1 MRKNKLTKLMAGV
14 LSAAVVLSG
23 SALMGTAT
31 AANAA
36 EVKSLDVT
44 FSVYDA
50 GYVMTPTTLT
60 VSADL
65 DDNYVAQVGCS
76 DDTDTPT
83 VLDAVIAAHIKLY
96 GEKFYETHPFTAPGG
111 WTTAAFGKTSSL
123 GYYVNSTS
131 VDMMNNVELSANDK
145 VEFFFYQDTNL
156 WSDVYMTFDKSTVST
171 TVGSSTTLNLKAV
184 SGYDS
189 NYNLVFANASNVAV
203 TSNGTKV
210 GTTDSSGN
218 IKLTFSKAGT
228 YVISLA
234 STTTYN
240 GSPIIAPYCKVT
252 VTKNA
257 QTITKKSPTKVKK
270 YKYSKTKKRTF
281 KIKVKNAKTTL
292 VYKSSSKNITVNKNG
307 KVTIKKGTKKG
318 TYKIKVYAKAT
329 TKYKKSNVLT
339 FKIKIK

>member
-1 MRKNKLTKLMAGV
+1 MVKNKLTKLMAGV

-31 AANAA
+31 TAKAASTKT
-36 EVKSLDVT
+36 VDVT
-44 FSVYDA
+44 FSLYDA
-50 GYVMTPTTLT
+50 GYVMEPTTLT

-65 DDNYVAQVGCS
+65 DDTYASQVGCT

-96 GEKFYETHPFTAPGG
+96 GEKFYNTNPFTAPSG
-111 WTTAAFGKTSSL
+111 WVSAAFGKTTSAL
-123 GYYVNSTS
+123 GYYVNSAS
-131 VDMMNNVELSANDK
+131 VDAMNTVELSDSDK
-145 VEFFFYQDTNL
+145 LEFFFYQDTNYK
-156 WSDVYMTFDKSTVST
+156 DVYTTFDKSTVST
-171 TVGSSTTLNLKAV
+171 TVGASTTLNMKAV

-189 NYNLVFANASNVAV
+189 DYNLVFENASGVAV

-218 IKLTFSKAGT
+218 VKLTFSKAGT
-228 YVISLA
+228 YVISVA

-240 GSPIIAPYCKVT
+240 SCPIVAPYCKVT
-252 VTKNA
+252 VKKNA
-257 QTITKKSPTKVKK
+257 QTIAKKSPKKVKK
-270 YKYSKTKKRTF
+270 YKYSKKKKRTF
-281 KIKVKNAKTTL
+281 KIKVKNAKTKL
-292 VYKSSSKNITVNKNG
+292 VYKSSSKKIKVNSKG

-318 TYKIKVYAKAT
+318 TYKIKVYAKKT